1 MCVSGFIEVTKSTP
15 SAGRLD
21 IIGQSLTIYNMNLNF
36 TQLISVLLLLAV
48 FVRADEPATQQVV
61 IDASDKATIDA
72 NMNQPVIIKGEIKLA
87 EWSKSGKVMNIEFAN
102 TDESKLL
109 AVIFEKNRKAMDKA
123 YSGDVAKTLTGAK
136 VRLEGVLKPYGGKAE
151 SLKGRPQII
160 IDRITQITIVE
171 PAPKAN

>member
-1 MCVSGFIEVTKSTP
+1 
-15 SAGRLD
+15 
-21 IIGQSLTIYNMNLNF
+21 MNLNF
-36 TQLISVLLLLAV
+36 AQFVAVLLLVAV
-48 FVRADEPATQQVV
+48 LVRADEPATQQVV
-61 IDASDKATIDA
+61 IDASDKAAIDA
-72 NMNQPVIIKGEIKLA
+72 NMEKQVIIKGEIKLA

-102 TDESKLL
+102 TEESKLL
-109 AVIFEKNRKAMDKA
+109 AVIFDRNRKAMDEA

-151 SLKGRPQII
+151 SMKGRPQII